1 MQDNCAPSD
10 TDWDRKVWFL
20 PLLRL
25 LLLLLHLHYL
35 SLHVSLYLP
44 SSDFYLYYC
53 IFYIYI
59 NMCTCVHSLPQ
70 DSTSSTLSTTSTSSI
85 VARLPS
91 LDSSPPHMSQS
102 PLREEAA
109 VFAIQKL
116 LCRVCCGKEMQDMEW
131 KGALGIL
138 LTKPF
143 PSNMYPPPSARSQSQ
158 TAQAQNILKLICL
171 AKTGLKFVLELVQN
185 FTHQIFSLSLVHFIS
200 NVRLLRK
207 VEGICT
213 SWE

>member
-1 MQDNCAPSD
+1 MWSNAAMQDNCAPSD

-20 PLLRL
+20 P
-25 LLLLLHLHYL
+25 
-35 SLHVSLYLP
+35 P
-44 SSDFYLYYC
+44 SDFYLYYC

-70 DSTSSTLSTTSTSSI
+70 DSTSSTLSTTSTSI

-91 LDSSPPHMSQS
+91 LDFSPPHMSQS

-116 LCRVCCGKEMQDMEW
+116 LCRVSCGKEMQDMEW

-158 TAQAQNILKLICL
+158 TAQAQNILKLIFL
-171 AKTGLKFVLELVQN
+171 AKTSLKFVLEFVQN
-185 FTHQIFSLSLVHFIS
+185 ITHQIFSIPLVHYI

-207 VEGICT
+207 VEEICT
-213 SWE
+213 N

>member
-20 PLLRL
+20 PLL
-25 LLLLLHLHYL
+25 
-35 SLHVSLYLP
+35 
-44 SSDFYLYYC
+44 SDFYVYYC

-59 NMCTCVHSLPQ
+59 QCTCVHSIPP
-70 DSTSSTLSTTSTSSI
+70 DSTSSTLSTTSTSI

-91 LDSSPPHMSQS
+91 LDFSPPHMSQS

-109 VFAIQKL
+109 VFAIQKM
-116 LCRVCCGKEMQDMEW
+116 LCRVSCGKEMQDMEW

-171 AKTGLKFVLELVQN
+171 AKTSLKFVLEFVQN
-185 FTHQIFSLSLVHFIS
+185 ITHQIFSISLVHYI

-213 SWE
+213 S

>member
-1 MQDNCAPSD
+1 MWSYAAMQDNCAPSD

-20 PLLRL
+20 P
-25 LLLLLHLHYL
+25 
-35 SLHVSLYLP
+35 P
-44 SSDFYLYYC
+44 SDFYLYYC

-59 NMCTCVHSLPQ
+59 NMCACVHSLPQ
-70 DSTSSTLSTTSTSSI
+70 DSTSSTLSTTSTSI

-91 LDSSPPHMSQS
+91 LDFSPPHMSQS

-109 VFAIQKL
+109 VFAIQNM
-116 LCRVCCGKEMQDMEW
+116 LCRVSCGKEMQDMGW

-143 PSNMYPPPSARSQSQ
+143 PSNMYPPPSARNQSQ

-171 AKTGLKFVLELVQN
+171 AKTSLKFGLRFKLK
-185 FTHQIFSLSLVHFIS
+185 ISLIKYSWFHFCTIS
-200 NVRLLRK
+200 M
-207 VEGICT
+207 
-213 SWE
+213 

>member
-1 MQDNCAPSD
+1 MIRLSKSHVKLCSHARQLRPIGHGLRQKGLIPPPSPQTSTSTTASSTSTSTCAHVYIP
-10 TDWDRKVWFL
+10 FL
-20 PLLRL
+20 RIL
-25 LLLLLHLHYL
+25 LLLLCLLHLL
-35 SLHVSLYLP
+35 LQLWG
-44 SSDFYLYYC
+44 
-53 IFYIYI
+53 
-59 NMCTCVHSLPQ
+59 
-70 DSTSSTLSTTSTSSI
+70 
-85 VARLPS
+85 LPS
-91 LDSSPPHMSQS
+91 LDFSPPHMSQS
-102 PLREEAA
+102 PLRAESA
-109 VFAIQKL
+109 VFAIQKM
-116 LCRVCCGKEMQDMEW
+116 LCRVSCGKEMQDMEW

-213 SWE
+213 N